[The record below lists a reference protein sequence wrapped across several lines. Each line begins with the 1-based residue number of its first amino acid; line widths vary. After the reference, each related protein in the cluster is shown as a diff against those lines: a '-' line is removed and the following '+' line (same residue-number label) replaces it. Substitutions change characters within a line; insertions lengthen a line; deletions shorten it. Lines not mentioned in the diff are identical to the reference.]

1 VALKWLGGGK
11 PDHPLADEK
20 GAKEVLSTL
29 PPNDPAKAIQDI
41 RDWIESVLGTVGFKG
56 ERRGEVVMLL
66 DEAAQVHQRKLA
78 RDYLAN
84 PSLPKFQ
91 ETRLWG
97 AQFGLWKDLAS
108 AYAAC
113 LAQFALDPGS
123 VGKLKAQLPLF
134 CVRAVRAVAAQ
145 LKWHYMHYEQ
155 GDAAVWEM
163 LGKVYRFAEEKK
175 VHRESVPVYPGVPVS
190 SSAER
195 EFMKALMLAASSP
208 DCLMPLDIELAER
221 IVAHFS
227 GSFLI
232 SDVHRPQATYNWID
246 LARGVP
252 PKRLTQ
258 TPPPSPGL
266 RFFAAGAALG
276 QLDGMIRVVEG
287 GAVPADLNLGG
298 TYEPE
303 KVLGVLRHL
312 KLYWAATP
320 PVRKNDRYAVKH
332 RLTVVNGFE
341 GILARLKG
349 AAGAAGAAGGT
360 GDAGAESWVTENI
373 SSGGIG
379 ATLGKGQSDW
389 LRIGKLVGLSVEG
402 GSGACSVG
410 VVRRCSR
417 LAQQQTSV
425 GVRTFAKESFAV
437 TLGGREQQDA
447 LLLNDGRTLKE
458 EALICQREGA
468 FNKRNSPSLEFD
480 GHRYLLIPIEVSET
494 GDDFELA
501 RYKVMQQS

>member
-1 VALKWLGGGK
+1 MALKWLGGSK
-11 PDHPLADEK
+11 PDHPLADDK
-20 GAKEVLSTL
+20 GAREVLASL
-29 PPNDPAKAIQDI
+29 PPNDAAKAIQDI
-41 RDWIESVLGTVGFKG
+41 RDWVESVIATEGFKP
-56 ERRGEVVMLL
+56 ERRGELMLLL
-66 DEAAQVHQRKLA
+66 DETAQAHQRKLV
-78 RDYLAN
+78 RDYLSN
-84 PSLPKFQ
+84 PRLPKFQ
-91 ETRLWG
+91 EVRLWG
-97 AQFGLWKDLAS
+97 ALFGLWKDLA
-108 AYAAC
+108 AGYAAC
-113 LAQFALDPGS
+113 ITQYAADSGS

-134 CVRAVRAVAAQ
+134 CLRAVRAVAAQ

-155 GDAAVWEM
+155 GDAAVWEA
-163 LGKVYRFAEEKK
+163 LGKVYRFAEDRK
-175 VHRESVPVYPGVPVS
+175 VNRESVPLYAGVPVS

-227 GSFLI
+227 AAFLI
-232 SDVHRPQATYNWID
+232 SNVRQPQATYNWVD
-246 LARGVP
+246 LASGVP

-258 TPPPSPGL
+258 TPPASPTL
-266 RFFAAGAALG
+266 RFFAAGAAIA
-276 QLDGMIRVVEG
+276 QLDNMIRVVQS

-298 TYEPE
+298 TYEPG
-303 KVLGVLRHL
+303 KVLTVLQHL

-332 RLTVVNGFE
+332 RLTVVNGFD
-341 GILARLKG
+341 GILARLKN
-349 AAGAAGAAGGT
+349 GG

-379 ATLGKGQSDW
+379 AMLEKAQGDW

-410 VVRRCSR
+410 MVRRCNR
-417 LAQQQTSV
+417 LPQQQASV

-447 LLLNDGRTLKE
+447 LLLNDGRALKE

-468 FNKRNSPSLEFD
+468 FDKRGSPTMAFE
-480 GHRYLLIPIEVSET
+480 GHTYLLIPVEVSET

>member
-1 VALKWLGGGK
+1 MALKLFGGGK
-11 PDHPLADEK
+11 PDHPFADDK
-20 GAKEVLSTL
+20 GAKEALAAL
-29 PPNDPAKAIQDI
+29 PANDAAKSIEDI
-41 RDWIESVLGTVGFKG
+41 RHWIESVVATEGFKP
-56 ERRGEVVMLL
+56 ERRAEVVMLL
-66 DEAAQVHQRKLA
+66 DETAQAHQRKLA

-84 PSLPKFQ
+84 PRLPKFQ
-91 ETRLWG
+91 EARLWG
-97 AQFGLWKDLAS
+97 ALFGLWKDLAG
-108 AYAAC
+108 AYGAC
-113 LAQFALDPGS
+113 AGQYN
-123 VGKLKAQLPLF
+123 VKAQLPLF
-134 CVRAVRAVAAQ
+134 CVRAVRACAAQ

-155 GDAAVWEM
+155 GDPAVWEA
-163 LGKVYRFAEEKK
+163 LGKAYRFAEEKK
-175 VHRESVPVYPGVPVS
+175 VQREMVTVYAGVPVT

-227 GSFLI
+227 ASFLI
-232 SDVHRPQATYNWID
+232 SNVHQPQATYNWVD
-246 LARGVP
+246 LAGGAP

-258 TPPPSPGL
+258 TPPASPGL
-266 RFFAAGAALG
+266 RYFAAGAAIG
-276 QLDGMIRVVEG
+276 QLDNMIRVVES

-298 TYEPE
+298 TYEPA

-320 PVRKNDRYAVKH
+320 PVRKNDRYEVKH
-332 RLTVVNGFE
+332 RITVVNGFE

-349 AAGAAGAAGGT
+349 SGE
-360 GDAGAESWVTENI
+360 AGAESWVTENI
-373 SSGGIG
+373 SAGGIG
-379 ATLGKGQSDW
+379 ATLAKAQSDW

-410 VVRRCSR
+410 MVRRCVR
-417 LAQQQTSV
+417 QAQQQTSV
-425 GVRTFAKESFAV
+425 GIRTFAKESFAV
-437 TLGGREQQDA
+437 QLGGREQPDA
-447 LLLNDGRTLKE
+447 LLLNDGRILKD

-468 FNKRNSPSLEFD
+468 FDKRASPTMAFE
-480 GHRYLLIPIEVSET
+480 GHTYLLIPVEVSET